1 MIIKTDKKRIS
12 KIRTEAFRKCH
23 FPAAL
28 AAFLLFAHTSIEAA
42 TVVLPR
48 PIPLLP
54 ETIAQLKQSRAD
66 KDPQWQLVVFG
77 FTHCKDVCPASLSNL
92 SLLVKAAADE
102 NIRLGGI
109 FVTVDPDRDT
119 NDILSRYT
127 KAFGSELAYLR
138 FEGEE
143 LERFKA
149 TFSVETAFYTK
160 NAGNMQNYQVDH
172 STTAFLIDPA
182 GNIRVIFDALTDAT
196 DIEDLFRRNRTLFE
210 S

>member
-1 MIIKTDKKRIS
+1 MKYIS
-12 KIRTEAFRKCH
+12 KIRPGIYWKYFSTMLAILL
-23 FPAAL
+23 L
-28 AAFLLFAHTSIEAA
+28 AASAGSEAA
-42 TVVLPR
+42 TVLLRR

-54 ETIAQLKQSRAD
+54 EAAARLKQSHAG
-66 KDPQWQLVVFG
+66 KDPRMWQLVVFG
-77 FTHCKDVCPASLSNL
+77 FTHCKDVCPTSLANL
-92 SLLVKAAADE
+92 SMLVKAAAAE
-102 NIRLGGI
+102 QIRLGGI

-119 NDILSRYT
+119 NDVLSRYT

-143 LERFKA
+143 LERFKTA
-149 TFSVETAFYTK
+149 FSVETAFYTK

-196 DIEDLFRRNRTLFE
+196 DMEDLFRRNRTLFE